1 MRCCFVFLSNLIDF
15 KKQTDLKQIETNI
28 QVIFHLF
35 FLLLEIEIR
44 FIFLRFLNKI
54 SFDKKEKR

>member
-35 FLLLEIEIR
+35 FLLEIEIR